1 MSNLAQ
7 SLHASIRCL
16 NSKFVLWPDK
26 ERQWE
31 KAIPVL
37 RQELPELLCLG
48 AYKPEEGTGPAIW
61 LRCAIAGKIPEF
73 ALAEG
78 KTPILY
84 LPGVSKQDLRAVQDC
99 PQELKPLV
107 ELQFRG
113 RLWSQHNGKDWTIM
127 SYLVSDKG
135 GLGLE
140 VASDAETKKAMQ
152 NALIPLLREDI
163 EELKG
168 KRLDRDYF
176 NSLLTG
182 GDPYR
187 DLLAWLDQED
197 RYRQTLSAEQW
208 QAFCSTCKSQF
219 GIDPLKDGLLR
230 AVEFLVSVDVA
241 KPKASSWQKVWD
253 RYCDAPGK
261 YPSLPS
267 QIRKLSV
274 PDDWMYVQNLEHA
287 YDRYPQWN
295 TDREDDVR
303 QAFLAMGNLS
313 EKNARAKIHE
323 LEQQHGRRRELI
335 WAELG
340 EAKYA
345 WMLYELVA
353 ISGLTEQSLATGSLV
368 EIAERYSEQLWH
380 VDRAMV
386 ELLEKIDS
394 NDDLRLISGIIDLI
408 YIPWMESSAR
418 YLQTIG
424 LSQADET
431 RAPISYKDVEAVI
444 FVDGL
449 RFDCARILAQK
460 LSAAGFITEEKYRW
474 TGLPT
479 ITATCKPI
487 LVEAML
493 DASAQKKD
501 AARYEALSSYE
512 FKKTLEKNNWQ
523 ILGKNEAIPA
533 PTRTEG
539 KLKQKLWLEYGNLD
553 ELGHSQGWKLP
564 KYIDSTLNEILNAI
578 KEIFKAGWSSVQV
591 LSDHGWL
598 LSPMG
603 LPKANL
609 PACLSE
615 GKWPRYATLK
625 VGSNTD
631 ERTYPWYW
639 DSGQQI
645 AFAEGISCYRSGMEY
660 AHGGLSIQECLLLDI
675 KLQKP
680 EGAQLLPTIQ
690 ITDVK
695 WTQMRCSIAIK
706 GMGEG
711 LFFDIRTAA
720 GDAQSSVALSAKPI
734 KSDQSA
740 SVVVENENLE
750 GETAYIVILDQDKET
765 ISQIKTTIGGKA
777 DERT

>member
-1 MSNLAQ
+1 MKTIIEHIIESLTMSSAQ
-7 SLHASIRCL
+7 II
-16 NSKFVLWPDK
+16 LWPDK

-48 AYKPEEGTGPAIW
+48 AYRPEEGTGPAIW

-73 ALAEG
+73 VLAEG

-84 LPGVSKQDLRAVQDC
+84 LPGVSRQDLRAVEDC
-99 PQELKPLV
+99 PQELNPLV

-113 RLWSQHNGKDWTIM
+113 RLWSQHSGKDWTLM

-140 VASDAETKKAMQ
+140 VASDAETKKALQ
-152 NALIPLLREDI
+152 NALLPLLREDI

-208 QAFCSTCKSQF
+208 QAFCGTCKSQF
-219 GIDPLKDGLLR
+219 GIDPLKDGVLR
-230 AVEFLVSVDVA
+230 AVEFLVSVDER

-261 YPSLPS
+261 YPSLPN

-274 PDDWMYVQNLEHA
+274 PNDTIFWAESNGKF
-287 YDRYPQWN
+287 DRYPQWN
-295 TDREDDVR
+295 SDMEEKLQQEF
-303 QAFLAMGNLS
+303 QALGSLS

-323 LEQQHGRRRELI
+323 LEEQQGRRRELI

-340 EAKYA
+340 EAKYV
-345 WMLYELVA
+345 WMLYELVQIA
-353 ISGLTEQSLATGSLV
+353 SLTEQSLATGSLA
-368 EIAERYSEQLWH
+368 EIAERYSERLWRI
-380 VDRAMV
+380 DRAMTEV
-386 ELLEKIDS
+386 LGKIDS
-394 NDDLRLISGIIDLI
+394 NDDLRLISGILKLI
-408 YIPWMESSAR
+408 YIPWMQSSAR
-418 YLQTIG
+418 YLQSMG
-424 LSQADET
+424 LPQAAGT
-431 RAPISYKDVEAVI
+431 RAPIAYEDVEAVV

-449 RFDCARILAQK
+449 RFDCAKVLSQK
-460 LSAAGFITEEKYRW
+460 LSAAGFSTEEKSRW

-501 AARYEALSSYE
+501 AAKYEALSSYE
-512 FKKTLEKNNWQ
+512 FRKTLERSNWQ
-523 ILGKNEAIPA
+523 VLGKNEAIPS
-533 PTRTEG
+533 PYRTEG

-564 KYIDSTLNEILNAI
+564 KYIDSTLNEILNAV
-578 KEIFKAGWSSVQV
+578 KDIFKAGWSSVQV

-625 VGSNTD
+625 DGAST
-631 ERTYPWYW
+631 EELTYPWYW

-675 KLQKP
+675 KLEKP
-680 EGAQLLPTIQ
+680 QGAQPFSTVK

-695 WTQMRCSIAIK
+695 WTQMRCTIAID
-706 GMGEG
+706 GIGEG
-711 LFFDIRTAA
+711 LIFDIRTAP

-734 KSDQSA
+734 KNDQSA
-740 SVVVENENLE
+740 SVVVEDENLE
-750 GETAYIVILDQDKET
+750 GETAYIVILDQNKEI
-765 ISQIKTTIGGKA
+765 ISQIQTTIGGKA
-777 DERT
+777 DDRT